1 MDEYGE
7 YINQL
12 PDTDTG
18 TITNNHNN
26 IDRADADA
34 RRIADRVG
42 TAVADRLGPLLG
54 AAARGITD
62 RLDVLNRAVARLL
75 LQAQQPTGTA
85 GTAGTAG
92 AGVPPRVGLASR
104 YEGSTASGASGAG
117 AATADAGRPASG
129 NGSNGAGTGRRPGA
143 PLAPGASARGTSPQY
158 EYVGG
163 PAEAE
168 LRREISRYCAE
179 ADRVHFGG
187 EPGRA
192 NRAVFCAFGFKSRT
206 QMGLA
211 ELEEVL
217 GWVQDEWPLA

>member
-1 MDEYGE
+1 LDEYSE

-34 RRIADRVG
+34 WRIADRVG

-75 LQAQQPTGTA
+75 LQAQQPTSTA

-92 AGVPPRVGLASR
+92 AGVPTR
-104 YEGSTASGASGAG
+104 GSTASVASGAG
-117 AATADAGRPASG
+117 AAG
-129 NGSNGAGTGRRPGA
+129 NGSNGSGTNRQNGVGRVN
-143 PLAPGASARGTSPQY
+143 GTIPQY

-168 LRREISRYCAE
+168 LRREIGRYCAE
-179 ADRVHFGG
+179 VDRVHFGG
-187 EPGRA
+187 VAGKA
-192 NRAVFCAFGFKSRT
+192 NKAVFCAFGFKSRS
-206 QMGLA
+206 QMGLE
-211 ELEEVL
+211 ELSEVW
-217 GWVQDEWPLA
+217 GWIQEEWPLS

>member
-1 MDEYGE
+1 LDEYSE

-92 AGVPPRVGLASR
+92 AGVPPR
-104 YEGSTASGASGAG
+104 GSTASVASGAG
-117 AATADAGRPASG
+117 AAS
-129 NGSNGAGTGRRPGA
+129 NGSNGSGTNRQNGFGRVN
-143 PLAPGASARGTSPQY
+143 GTIPQY
-158 EYVGG
+158 ECIGG

-179 ADRVHFGG
+179 VDRVHFGG
-187 EPGRA
+187 VAGKA
-192 NRAVFCAFGFKSRT
+192 NKAVFCAFGFKSRS
-206 QMGLA
+206 QMGLE
-211 ELEEVL
+211 ELSEVW
-217 GWVQDEWPLA
+217 GWIQEEWPPS

>member
-1 MDEYGE
+1 M
-7 YINQL
+7 
-12 PDTDTG
+12 P
-18 TITNNHNN
+18 
-26 IDRADADA
+26 
-34 RRIADRVG
+34 V
-42 TAVADRLGPLLG
+42 PLLLTQVHQ
-54 AAARGITD
+54 RPVT
-62 RLDVLNRAVARLL
+62 VL
-75 LQAQQPTGTA
+75 TA
-85 GTAGTAG
+85 PVPAGG
-92 AGVPPRVGLASR
+92 PGPRSPP
-104 YEGSTASGASGAG
+104 
-117 AATADAGRPASG
+117 GR
-129 NGSNGAGTGRRPGA
+129 
-143 PLAPGASARGTSPQY
+143 ARGTIPQY